1 MLTSTNVPIA
11 ELTTIRVGGCARRL
25 VETDDAR
32 ELCDVVRT
40 TDEARTPL
48 FVLGGGSNVLVSDK
62 GFPGVVVR
70 PRNARI
76 EVLGQAGPDEAHE
89 VLVRC
94 EAGAAWDDV
103 VAFAVSEGL
112 EGIEALAGVPGMIG
126 SACMQNIGAYGQEMG
141 SALVSATLMDRA
153 TGEMRVWHADELGLG
168 YRTSMLRRSME
179 GRGEGAGC
187 GSSRGSSGQPARAW
201 FPSPRWIVLDA
212 TLGLRR
218 SDVGTLGHSQLAH
231 ALGVEVGTS
240 MPVAQIRQTVLEVRA
255 KKAMLAEGLCD
266 AADAHDYDRWSTG
279 SFFMNPVLS
288 EEAAAALPA
297 DAPRYPAT
305 GGVKTSAA
313 WLIEHAGFPRGF
325 GVHGADSRA
334 TLSTRHCLALT
345 NRGHAMAANVI
356 ELARHVRDG
365 VREAFGVTLVPETV
379 LVGCEI

>member
-1 MLTSTNVPIA
+1 M
-11 ELTTIRVGGCARRL
+11 
-25 VETDDAR
+25 
-32 ELCDVVRT
+32 
-40 TDEARTPL
+40 
-48 FVLGGGSNVLVSDK
+48 
-62 GFPGVVVR
+62 
-70 PRNARI
+70 
-76 EVLGQAGPDEAHE
+76 
-89 VLVRC
+89 RC

-288 EEAAAALPA
+288 EEAAETLPA
-297 DAPRYPAT
+297 DAPRYPRHRRRQDL
-305 GGVKTSAA
+305 GGLAHRARRIPARLWRTRCGQPCDALDQALPCAHQPRARDGRRCDRARPPRARRRARGLRRDARSRDRARWVRDLNLRSAA
-313 WLIEHAGFPRGF
+313 HPSLRAQQSAPLKNVELGL
-325 GVHGADSRA
+325 VESR
-334 TLSTRHCLALT
+334 
-345 NRGHAMAANVI
+345 
-356 ELARHVRDG
+356 
-365 VREAFGVTLVPETV
+365 
-379 LVGCEI
+379 